1 VSVDRTVNGELSY
14 PPVRAR
20 WPAQALSAR
29 QRFLPAIPLSNATI
43 AAASGFV
50 AGAVTL
56 ATLRAARTRRRL
68 RKGRKRGRR
77 DLQTR
82 SVLATRSVLVDVH
95 LLER

>member
-1 VSVDRTVNGELSY
+1 MSIDRSVNGELRY

-20 WPAQALSAR
+20 SPALSAR
-29 QRFLPAIPLSNATI
+29 QRFLPAVPLSNATI

-50 AGAVTL
+50 AGAVAL
-56 ATLRAARTRRRL
+56 ATLRAARARRRL

-82 SVLATRSVLVDVH
+82 SVLATRSFLVDVH